1 MATLS
6 NLLSTSFA
14 GFTGSQGVQGSTGFT
29 GSVGFTGSQG
39 IQGDIGLTGSQGI
52 QGVTGFTGSQ
62 GIQGVIGLTGSR
74 GFTGSQGIQGVIGFT
89 GSQGIQGVIGFTGSQ
104 GIGFTGSQGAIGF
117 TGSAGQSNTIYATND
132 TTTTTLYPTF
142 VGNDGSDQIAKVS
155 KTGLVFNA
163 SGPYLGV
170 GGATTKTLEVIH
182 QPDDIDPML
191 QLRTNSVT
199 TNETS
204 IMRMCVTT
212 GGGEAGAVELGAI
225 RTNAVTSGDT
235 DLLFRTCQGTTIAEK
250 ARITSD
256 GKVGVGK
263 NNPATALDV
272 NGTVTATAFAGDG
285 SSLTGISAGI
295 TTGKAIAM
303 AIVFG

>member
-14 GFTGSQGVQGSTGFT
+14 GFTGS
-29 GSVGFTGSQG
+29 VGF
-39 IQGDIGLTGSQGI
+39 TGSQGI

-74 GFTGSQGIQGVIGFT
+74 GFTGSQGVIGLT

-104 GIGFTGSQGAIGF
+104 GTIGFTGSQGAIGF

-155 KTGLVFNA
+155 KTGLVFDA
-163 SGPYLGV
+163 SGPFLGIGGV
-170 GGATTKTLEVIH
+170 PARPLEIIRGGAVST
-182 QPDDIDPML
+182 PFL
-191 QLRTNSVT
+191 QLRSNTTATNATAVLRMSIT
-199 TNETS
+199 TVGTASTAATE
-204 IMRMCVTT
+204 I
-212 GGGEAGAVELGAI
+212 AAI
-225 RTNAVTSGDT
+225 RTNVVNSGDV
-235 DLLFRTCQGTTIAEK
+235 DLVFRTSEGATVTEK

-285 SSLTGISAGI
+285 SSLTGISAGVS
-295 TTGKAIAM
+295 TGKAIAM